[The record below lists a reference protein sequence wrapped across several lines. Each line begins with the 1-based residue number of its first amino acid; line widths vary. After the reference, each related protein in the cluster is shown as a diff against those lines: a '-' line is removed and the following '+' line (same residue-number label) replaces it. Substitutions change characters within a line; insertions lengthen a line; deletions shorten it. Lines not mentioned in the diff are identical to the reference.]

1 MQNTPP
7 SKNPHQRMPQGKVGD
22 LEVVVLQSR
31 CIGAAICV
39 AEAQGSFELNA
50 THKAVVTD
58 LTKNKESVLIDAARN
73 CPTQAI
79 YIYKNKKQIWPPAG
93 TQGQKMQPGTNQ
105 KMGFEQVE

>member
-1 MQNTPP
+1 MQDTSS
-7 SKNPHQRMPQGKVGD
+7 SKLPHQGSPQGKAGD

-31 CIGAAICV
+31 CIGAAVCV

-50 THKAVVTD
+50 TRKAVVTD
-58 LTKNKESVLIDAARN
+58 LSKNKESVLINAARN

-93 TQGQKMQPGTNQ
+93 AQGQRMQPGSNQ